1 MTAAARMIEYLK
13 SNWPLFSMVNVLVF
27 LKFTSSDPKLISA
40 LGAMV
45 NLESG
50 GEKYEY
56 VCILQCLQIK
66 QYYNVSLHFNDT
78 MWI

>member
-50 GEKYEY
+50 GEKDE
-56 VCILQCLQIK
+56 
-66 QYYNVSLHFNDT
+66 
-78 MWI
+78 